1 MSDQA
6 DQGERNPASAPRV
19 DQGLVRHGG
28 PRHPG
33 PAHSS
38 PYPVSRLAPTHDL
51 VDTARQIAEADQI
64 LGTVVHGKL
73 SVIAEQIRALQE
85 QARRLLVEAQQDAT
99 LHRARCSFQKRVGH
113 TYHLYSRPDGSSWF
127 SMLGPA
133 DWRGAP
139 PHAFAGSYRLEPDM
153 SWTRVDATG
162 PHAARPTAR
171 PTLEELRAL
180 TGIDPNPDRG

>member
-1 MSDQA
+1 MSDEPA
-6 DQGERNPASAPRV
+6 TPSEGERTATPPAE
-19 DQGLVRHGG
+19 QTLVRHGG

-73 SVIAEQIRALQE
+73 AVIAEQIRSLQE
-85 QARRLLVEAQQDAT
+85 QARRLMAEAQQHAA

-113 TYHLYSRPDGSSWF
+113 TYHLYVRPDGSSYF
-127 SMLGPA
+127 SMLSPA
-133 DWRGAP
+133 EWRSGP
-139 PHAFAGSYRLEPDM
+139 PHAFEGSYRLEPDM
-153 SWTRVDATG
+153 SWTLVVAAG
-162 PHAARPTAR
+162 APAARPTLA
-171 PTLEELRAL
+171 ELRAL
-180 TGIDPNPDRG
+180 TGLDGG